1 MKKQLFRILLA
12 ASILLNFYL
21 LIRQQDMSPGGGQQK
36 VSPDGRFIAAA
47 MSKRQANPFVR
58 EHGLYGEL
66 TLRSES
72 IAKPPLITVLI
83 RPEAIQNE
91 MAYRELSGLI
101 QWNAA
106 STEATFTTPA
116 GRFTLNVPKP

>member
-1 MKKQLFRILLA
+1 MKNRLLMILLA

-21 LIRQQDMSPGGGQQK
+21 LVRQQDMSPGGGQQK
-36 VSPDGRFIAAA
+36 MSPDGRFIAVA
-47 MSKRQANPFVR
+47 MSKRQANPFAR

-66 TLRSES
+66 TLRPKS
-72 IAKPPLITVLI
+72 IANPPLVTVVI
-83 RPEAIQNE
+83 RPEPIQAE

-106 STEATFTTPA
+106 STEVTFTTSA
-116 GRFTLNVPKP
+116 GQFTLKVPK